1 MFTILIDSIEEKD
14 FWYTAWKR
22 PIENRIKEKIRKEQ
36 RRKNRMYI
44 NDVNIVYYIVAAI
57 LGLFVG
63 QIVDWANKRLPEYKK
78 VISREFFTENRLE
91 FKPNYY

>member
-1 MFTILIDSIEEKD
+1 
-14 FWYTAWKR
+14 
-22 PIENRIKEKIRKEQ
+22 
-36 RRKNRMYI
+36 MYI

-91 FKPNYY
+91 FKPNYVLMILTAIQRKLNVAK